1 MLAQRAVN
9 KEHIIIEFKVNSL
22 RERALH
28 ALRRFTYKL
37 LFSIS
42 VDILKAILIMVF
54 KQLPGIERLL
64 GGAVITL
71 ELPLFSAVVALVS
84 LLSARAERE
93 FCYRT
98 LTP

>member
-1 MLAQRAVN
+1 MN

-28 ALRRFTYKL
+28 ALRRFTRAL
-37 LFSIS
+37 LFSVF
-42 VDILKAILIMVF
+42 VDVLKVFLINVAI
-54 KQLPGIERLL
+54 KRLPGIERLL

-84 LLSARAERE
+84 LLSGAR
-93 FCYRT
+93 
-98 LTP
+98 

>member
-1 MLAQRAVN
+1 LAQRAVN

-22 RERALH
+22 REQALH

-37 LFSIS
+37 LFSIF
-42 VDILKAILIMVF
+42 VDILKVILIMVI
-54 KQLPGIERLL
+54 KRLPGIERLL

-71 ELPLFSAVVALVS
+71 ELPLFSAVVALI
-84 LLSARAERE
+84 LLARAERE